1 MKLVGMPFHLLRYT
15 DPQNKAFRIVSMYML
30 EVLKEEM
37 IKCIKKEIYENQ
49 ANSRIKK
56 KVHDLQ
62 VERD

>member
-15 DPQNKAFRIVSMYML
+15 DAQNKAFRIVSTYML

-37 IKCIKKEIYENQ
+37 IKSINKEIYENQ
-49 ANSRIKK
+49 ENSRIK

>member
-15 DPQNKAFRIVSMYML
+15 DAQNKAFRIVSMYML

-37 IKCIKKEIYENQ
+37 IKSIKKKEIYENQ

-56 KVHDLQ
+56 SS
-62 VERD
+62 